1 MPTRS
6 ASTRPNGAIKASRAA
21 AREAGK
27 TNRAAAKA
35 AAAKVTTV
43 LRAGKK
49 DGATAKGAAMG
60 ATPAT
65 AVAAPRAEKPHARVS
80 TPRAEHPHARASA
93 HEQEARRRERG
104 MAARGREAV
113 GRDQE
118 ARRRERRQ
126 ERAAT
131 HVSPAEAIGSVMG
144 FFAESRGR
152 RILGGVLITIALL
165 VAALYGPAKSYYTAV
180 RERDDLTTYYARLEA
195 SNSSLRDSIQYL
207 QSTEGIEDEARK
219 RGYVYEGETSAQI
232 DGLEDTTDDFTGT
245 SEVPDVE
252 QPWYVQALDRFF
264 GYQSPAY

>member
-1 MPTRS
+1 
-6 ASTRPNGAIKASRAA
+6 
-21 AREAGK
+21 
-27 TNRAAAKA
+27 
-35 AAAKVTTV
+35 
-43 LRAGKK
+43 
-49 DGATAKGAAMG
+49 
-60 ATPAT
+60 
-65 AVAAPRAEKPHARVS
+65 
-80 TPRAEHPHARASA
+80 
-93 HEQEARRRERG
+93 

-207 QSTEGIEDEARK
+207 QS
-219 RGYVYEGETSAQI
+219 YEGEVSAQI
-232 DGLEDTTDDFTGT
+232 DGLEDATDDFTGT

-252 QPWYVQALDRFF
+252 QPWYIQMLDQLF
-264 GYQSPAY
+264 GYQKTEY

>member
-6 ASTRPNGAIKASRAA
+6 AATRPHDAVKTSGAVANVAGKARRVVASEAGKARRATARAA
-21 AREAGK
+21 ATG
-27 TNRAAAKA
+27 TKA
-35 AAAKVTTV
+35 AATV
-43 LRAGKK
+43 AS
-49 DGATAKGAAMG
+49 
-60 ATPAT
+60 
-65 AVAAPRAEKPHARVS
+65 PRIEKPHARVS
-80 TPRAEHPHARASA
+80 TPRATHPQTARVSA
-93 HEQEARRRERG
+93 RERETRRREQEASRREQRTTRRERHE
-104 MAARGREAV
+104 ARTASRPSFVEAV
-113 GRDQE
+113 GNV
-118 ARRRERRQ
+118 
-126 ERAAT
+126 AA
-131 HVSPAEAIGSVMG
+131 

-152 RILGGVLITIALL
+152 QILGIAVLAIALL
-165 VAALYGPAKSYYTAV
+165 VVALYGPAKSYYTAV

>member
-1 MPTRS
+1 
-6 ASTRPNGAIKASRAA
+6 
-21 AREAGK
+21 
-27 TNRAAAKA
+27 
-35 AAAKVTTV
+35 
-43 LRAGKK
+43 
-49 DGATAKGAAMG
+49 
-60 ATPAT
+60 
-65 AVAAPRAEKPHARVS
+65 
-80 TPRAEHPHARASA
+80 
-93 HEQEARRRERG
+93 